1 MDVNYL
7 NPILDATNNVF
18 QTMMQLETERG
29 NVELREEIVTD
40 NEANVIIGLTGDIEG
55 SIVYSFSKEIA
66 LNIVNQMAGMEI
78 DEIDKFVTSAIGE
91 MANII
96 SGKAATGLAEK
107 NYECDIAPPQTVI
120 GKDAQISTGTDNILS
135 VKLNTEMGDFQV
147 NFSMVKN

>member
-1 MDVNYL
+1 MDVTYL

-18 QTMMQLETERG
+18 DTMMGVETERG
-29 NVELREEIVTD
+29 DVKLREEISTD

-66 LNIVNQMAGMEI
+66 LNIVNEMAGMEI

-107 NYECDIAPPQTVI
+107 NYKCNIAPPQTVV
-120 GKDAQISTGTDNILS
+120 GKDTKISTGTDNILS
-135 VKLNTEMGDFQV
+135 VKLNTKMGNFQV